1 MKQRK
6 ENVSRIL
13 EDEGKCMADKTKV
26 FSKRDKNVDYMNQ
39 MLPVEDSFDIVQRDI
54 QIGGKDATF
63 YFIDGFTKDESMLK
77 IMDSFFNIKEGDMP
91 KDAAAFATTCIPY
104 VEVDVIGDFDQIFR
118 NLLNYDLQD
127 DPSLCCKVA
136 FLRIG
141 PPRGCAAVVPPRAP
155 SFRKPLRG
163 R

>member
-1 MKQRK
+1 
-6 ENVSRIL
+6 
-13 EDEGKCMADKTKV
+13 MADKTKV

-77 IMDSFFNIKEGDMP
+77 IMDSFFNIKEEDMP

-118 NLLNYDLQD
+118 NLYENFNL
-127 DPSLCCKVA
+127 
-136 FLRIG
+136 I
-141 PPRGCAAVVPPRAP
+141 GCAVKLYTIIGYTIHCHIFIQADINVLTNCAAC
-155 SFRKPLRG
+155 LRCG
-163 R
+163 ICHCGL

>member
-77 IMDSFFNIKEGDMP
+77 IMDSFFNI
-91 KDAAAFATTCIPY
+91 
-104 VEVDVIGDFDQIFR
+104 
-118 NLLNYDLQD
+118 
-127 DPSLCCKVA
+127 
-136 FLRIG
+136 
-141 PPRGCAAVVPPRAP
+141 
-155 SFRKPLRG
+155 
-163 R
+163 

>member
-54 QIGGKDATF
+54 QIGGKDGMKEVFKRGTF
-63 YFIDGFTKDESMLK
+63 EKLIDVPFE
-77 IMDSFFNIKEGDMP
+77 DMVVP
-91 KDAAAFATTCIPY
+91 IP
-104 VEVDVIGDFDQIFR
+104 E
-118 NLLNYDLQD
+118 NYDLFLTQFYGD
-127 DPSLCCKVA
+127 YMQKPSDEEIAYKSHLLKA
-136 FLRIG
+136 YW
-141 PPRGCAAVVPPRAP
+141 
-155 SFRKPLRG
+155 KK
-163 R
+163 

>member
-1 MKQRK
+1 
-6 ENVSRIL
+6 
-13 EDEGKCMADKTKV
+13 MADKTKV

-91 KDAAAFATTCIPY
+91 KDAATFAMRPTSWKWT
-104 VEVDVIGDFDQIFR
+104 
-118 NLLNYDLQD
+118 
-127 DPSLCCKVA
+127 
-136 FLRIG
+136 
-141 PPRGCAAVVPPRAP
+141 
-155 SFRKPLRG
+155 
-163 R
+163 

>member
-1 MKQRK
+1 
-6 ENVSRIL
+6 
-13 EDEGKCMADKTKV
+13 MADKTKV

-91 KDAAAFATTCIPY
+91 KDAAAFATTCLPY
-104 VEVDVIGDFDQIFR
+104 VEADVIGDFDRFSGIFCQESR
-118 NLLNYDLQD
+118 VCSLTDTGLPCHRLQNI
-127 DPSLCCKVA
+127 SGEKC
-136 FLRIG
+136 G
-141 PPRGCAAVVPPRAP
+141 
-155 SFRKPLRG
+155 
-163 R
+163 

>member
-54 QIGGKDATF
+54 QIG
-63 YFIDGFTKDESMLK
+63 
-77 IMDSFFNIKEGDMP
+77 
-91 KDAAAFATTCIPY
+91 
-104 VEVDVIGDFDQIFR
+104 
-118 NLLNYDLQD
+118 
-127 DPSLCCKVA
+127 
-136 FLRIG
+136 
-141 PPRGCAAVVPPRAP
+141 
-155 SFRKPLRG
+155 
-163 R
+163 

>member
-77 IMDSFFNIKEGDMP
+77 IMDSFFNIKDT
-91 KDAAAFATTCIPY
+91 KSVCNSKNY
-104 VEVDVIGDFDQIFR
+104 CLLKVERYLCFR
-118 NLLNYDLQD
+118 N
-127 DPSLCCKVA
+127 P
-136 FLRIG
+136 G
-141 PPRGCAAVVPPRAP
+141 
-155 SFRKPLRG
+155 
-163 R
+163 